1 MVASAFN
8 MWWQN
13 TAPRVGDKSSVSKTF
28 QFLGKLQV
36 FLKCPVVHES
46 SSSIK
51 EETILFLILYHR
63 QTVSNVSQEGCCCPI
78 RHALPCV
85 IPKLVRAKNG
95 NKGILVQQHMQR
107 MEMVLNKLR
116 PHLKINLSLLV
127 LSLLFKVFVQ
137 LMSLI
142 SGFILR

>member
-1 MVASAFN
+1 M
-8 MWWQN
+8 
-13 TAPRVGDKSSVSKTF
+13 
-28 QFLGKLQV
+28 
-36 FLKCPVVHES
+36 
-46 SSSIK
+46 
-51 EETILFLILYHR
+51 
-63 QTVSNVSQEGCCCPI
+63 SNVSQEGCCSPI